1 MAARNATSKYP
12 QVLSALKSAV
22 SGYAGNFKEGESY
35 ASVKVNNLTDIAGF
49 MNYLSSP
56 GDSLKDVNSM
66 GSWSI
71 IPQETVPNNKE
82 QAKAVV
88 STPKAQPPAKPQ
100 SPPKVAP
107 AQIAQEAKSTPPR
120 VFSRPVRPRAVS
132 EQRQTLVNNLNQARR
147 RYNQSRERALN
158 AFGLNNRGSIIS
170 GGGIVSRGTGGVQS
184 RNDVETPTNP
194 RNNTN
199 TIRPFGELRFR

>member
-1 MAARNATSKYP
+1 MATNNASSKYP
-12 QVLSALKSAV
+12 QVLNALRRAV

-35 ASVKVNNLTDIAGF
+35 ASVRVSNLTDIAGF

-56 GDSLKDVNSM
+56 GDSLKNVNSM

-71 IPQETVPNNKE
+71 IPQETVPDNKE

-100 SPPKVAP
+100 APPKIAP
-107 AQIAQEAKSTPPR
+107 AQIAKEAKSTPPR
-120 VFSRPVRPRAVS
+120 VFSRPVQPRAIPQ
-132 EQRQTLVNNLNQARR
+132 QRQALINNLNQARR
-147 RYNQSRERALN
+147 RYNETRQRALN
-158 AFGLNNRGSIIS
+158 AFGLNNRG
-170 GGGIVSRGTGGVQS
+170 TGGVQS
-184 RNDVETPTNP
+184 GNDIETPTNP

-199 TIRPFGELRFR
+199 IIRPFRNLRIR